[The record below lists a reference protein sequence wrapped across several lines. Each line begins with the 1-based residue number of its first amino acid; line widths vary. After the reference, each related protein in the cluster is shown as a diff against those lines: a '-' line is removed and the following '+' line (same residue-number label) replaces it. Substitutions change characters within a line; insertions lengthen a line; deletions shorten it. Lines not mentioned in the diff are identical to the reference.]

1 MLRCWLIFLL
11 TLGLTLTGP
20 AHARAPGPQQNIPSA
35 KVRDLQQIR
44 SSQVLRVLVN
54 QSRNS
59 SGEVKGE
66 PVGIEY
72 YRLRALE
79 HYLNA
84 RAADGQEIQL
94 KLIPR
99 AKEQLLG
106 ALARGEGD
114 LAAPGELLDPGMVRG
129 VSSTAPVLDQV
140 PLLLVGR
147 KGERSFSHVEQLS
160 GRTVALTSASAAGPL
175 IQQVNQQLALRK
187 RAPIKV
193 EWVDSTLTV
202 EDVLEMVQAGIY
214 HLTVVEQPIARR
226 WARVMPRLRLDSR
239 VQLGAPQAMRWY
251 VGRDAPQLLATVDRF
266 LQGYRAPDN
275 QDAAFERIY
284 RRQYRVHDPLASKNR
299 QRLTA
304 LRAVLQKHGEAQQID
319 WLNLAALAFK
329 ESTLNPAAR
338 GTGGAHGLMQITPSA
353 AQRVGVSNT
362 ATVDGNVQASA
373 RYLALIRRKF
383 FASAKINERERMAF
397 VLAAYN
403 LGPERVQAMR
413 AEARRRGLNGDQWF
427 FQTERIAMEQVGMGP
442 VNFVNSV
449 NKYFVAFNRERA
461 ALERVAKR

>member
-1 MLRCWLIFLL
+1 MLRCWLTFLF
-11 TLGLTLTGP
+11 TLGLTIGLTLPGA
-20 AHARAPGPQQNIPSA
+20 AHARAPGPQQNIPPA

-114 LAAPGELLDPGMVRG
+114 LAAPGELLDPGTVRG
-129 VSSTAPVLDQV
+129 VSSSAPILDQV
-140 PLLLVGR
+140 PLMLVGR
-147 KGERSFSHVEQLS
+147 KGERSFSKVEQLS

-187 RAPIKV
+187 RPPIKV
-193 EWVDSTLTV
+193 EWVDSTLAV

-226 WARVMPRLRLDSR
+226 WARVMPRLRLD
-239 VQLGAPQAMRWY
+239 
-251 VGRDAPQLLATVDRF
+251 T
-266 LQGYRAPDN
+266 
-275 QDAAFERIY
+275 
-284 RRQYRVHDPLASKNR
+284 RVHLG
-299 QRLTA
+299 
-304 LRAVLQKHGEAQQID
+304 LRR
-319 WLNLAALAFK
+319 
-329 ESTLNPAAR
+329 PC
-338 GTGGAHGLMQITPSA
+338 
-353 AQRVGVSNT
+353 
-362 ATVDGNVQASA
+362 
-373 RYLALIRRKF
+373 
-383 FASAKINERERMAF
+383 
-397 VLAAYN
+397 
-403 LGPERVQAMR
+403 
-413 AEARRRGLNGDQWF
+413 
-427 FQTERIAMEQVGMGP
+427 VGM
-442 VNFVNSV
+442 
-449 NKYFVAFNRERA
+449 
-461 ALERVAKR
+461 